1 MLLKFIVTPGRTATL
16 MILLK
21 LKEFG
26 PLSQCLS
33 ISVITELKEGLY
45 PDIANDVKPNKWAEL
60 KESKLFDKTY
70 LGNTNQTAITGTC
83 LTSLLKNDS
92 NMS

>member
-45 PDIANDVKPNKWAEL
+45 PDMMSN
-60 KESKLFDKTY
+60 
-70 LGNTNQTAITGTC
+70 
-83 LTSLLKNDS
+83 LTSGQN
-92 NMS
+92 

>member
-1 MLLKFIVTPGRTATL
+1 MLLKCIVTPGRTATL
-16 MILLK
+16 MFLLK

-26 PLSQCLS
+26 PLFQCLS
-33 ISVITELKEGLY
+33 ISVITKLKEALY
-45 PDIANDVKPNKWAEL
+45 LDIANDVKLNKWSEL

-70 LGNTNQTAITGTC
+70 LGNTNQTAITRTC

>member
-1 MLLKFIVTPGRTATL
+1 MDAVKIYCCTWQNSHTDVFIEVER
-16 MILLK
+16 IL
-21 LKEFG
+21 

-45 PDIANDVKPNKWAEL
+45 PDIANDVKLNKWTEL

-70 LGNTNQTAITGTC
+70 LGNTNQTVITGTC
-83 LTSLLKNDS
+83 LTSLLKNV
-92 NMS
+92 